1 MRRVAIVILKFALLS
16 SLYILF
22 NRLGRRVDFVTEN
35 VRVLYPQAGVA
46 LAGMLLLG
54 VRYWPAIFFSSLYLS
69 YSELVQQP
77 PRSGVET
84 VGLMTS
90 FAVSNTSAAAL
101 GAYLMQRFGHFQCDM
116 RRVQDVTALI
126 IYGVIVAAAVN
137 ASLAVVGFI
146 FFGGLLKLPADKL
159 VSMASILWF
168 LRWFGTAISNLVV
181 TPFFLVWF
189 RRPQHRFTL
198 LRVGEVALLCSL
210 VLIICLT
217 AFTDRWPYPALQYS
231 LSFLPFPFLIWA
243 ALRFTQR
250 GAATATFIISVIAI
264 LGTSTG
270 RGAFAPA
277 FALHPGFSN
286 SGIISE
292 IPAAFMVLQTYLT
305 ALALSAYFLA
315 AATLERR
322 HVVDRL
328 RVSREELRALSGR
341 LQEAR
346 EEERA
351 NISREIHDEL
361 GQQLTGIKMVVSAFG
376 KKVRALDPLLEPR
389 CTEIIDLAD
398 QAVKTVRRIATDLR
412 PGIIDDLGITAS
424 LQWLV
429 EDFTANTGVA
439 ANFTTSVQEEPRD
452 SLTCITTFRI
462 LQEALTNVTR
472 HANAR
477 SVDVTF
483 DSINDELR
491 LRVVDDGCGMD
502 AVSMNTDGK
511 SVRPTS
517 LGLIGMRERALL
529 AGGRIEIESATG
541 EGTTLTVYLPLT
553 SSASLREKL

>member
-1 MRRVAIVILKFALLS
+1 MRGIAIVILKLALIS
-16 SLYILF
+16 ALYILF
-22 NRLGRRVDFVTEN
+22 NRLGRRVDFVSEN

-46 LAGMLLLG
+46 LAGMLLFG
-54 VRYWPAIFFSSLYLS
+54 IRYWPAIFFSSLYLS
-69 YSELVQQP
+69 YSELVQQA
-77 PRSGVET
+77 PRSRMDT
-84 VGLMTS
+84 FGLMAS
-90 FAVSNTSAAAL
+90 FAISNTSAAAL
-101 GAYLMQRFGHFQCDM
+101 GAYLMQRFGMFKRDM
-116 RRVQDVTALI
+116 SRVSDVTALI
-126 IYGVIVAAAVN
+126 VYGVIVAAAIN
-137 ASLAVVGFI
+137 ATLAVVGFV
-146 FFGGLLKLPADKL
+146 FFGGLMNLPADKL
-159 VSMASILWF
+159 VSMATILWF

-189 RRPQHRFTL
+189 RRPTHRVSL
-198 LRVGEVALLCSL
+198 LRIGEVALLCSL
-210 VLIICLT
+210 VLVICLT
-217 AFTDRWPYPALQYS
+217 AFTDRSPLPALQYS

-250 GAATATFIISVIAI
+250 GAAMATFIISVIAI

-270 RGAFAPA
+270 TGPFAPA
-277 FALHPGFSN
+277 FALHPGFAS

-292 IPAAFMVLQTYLT
+292 IPAAFIVLQTYLT

-328 RVSREELRALSGR
+328 RVSREELRALSAR

-346 EEERA
+346 EQERA

-376 KKVRALDPLLEPR
+376 KKVRALDPALEPR
-389 CTEIIDLAD
+389 CTEISDLAD

-429 EDFTANTGVA
+429 EDFAATTGVA

-452 SLTCITTFRI
+452 SLTSITTFRI

-472 HANAR
+472 HANAK

-502 AVSMNTDGK
+502 EARMKTDGN
-511 SVRPTS
+511 SGRPAT
-517 LGLIGMRERALL
+517 LGLVGMRERARL
-529 AGGRIEIESATG
+529 AGGRIEIESAPG
-541 EGTTLTVYLPLT
+541 EGTTLTALLPRT
-553 SSASLREKL
+553 PAISLSDE

>member
-1 MRRVAIVILKFALLS
+1 MRRIAIVILKIAVLS
-16 SLYILF
+16 ALYILF
-22 NRLGRRVDFVTEN
+22 NRLGRRVDFVSEN

-46 LAGMLLLG
+46 LAGMLIFG
-54 VRYWPAIFFSSLYLS
+54 IRYWPAIFFSSLYLS
-69 YSELVQQP
+69 YSELVQQA
-77 PRSGVET
+77 PRSLVDT
-84 VGLMTS
+84 VGLMAS

-101 GAYLMQRFGHFQCDM
+101 GAYLMQRFGTFRRDM
-116 RRVQDVTALI
+116 SRVSDVTELI
-126 IYGVIVAAAVN
+126 VYGVIVAAAVN
-137 ASLAVVGFI
+137 ATLAVVGFV

-159 VSMASILWF
+159 VSMATILWF

-189 RRPQHRFTL
+189 RRPTSRISL
-198 LRVGEVALLCSL
+198 LRLGEVALLCSL
-210 VLIICLT
+210 GLIICLT
-217 AFTDRWPYPALQYS
+217 AFTDRSPFPALQYS

-250 GAATATFIISVIAI
+250 GAAMATFIISVIAI

-270 RGAFAPA
+270 MGPFAPA
-277 FALHPGFSN
+277 FASQSGFAS

-292 IPAAFMVLQTYLT
+292 IPAAFIVLQTYLT

-376 KKVRALDPLLEPR
+376 KKVRTLDPTLEPR
-389 CTEIIDLAD
+389 CAEISDLAD

-429 EDFTANTGVA
+429 EDFAANTGVKA
-439 ANFTTSVQEEPRD
+439 KFTTSVQEEPRD

-472 HANAR
+472 HAHAS

-483 DSINDELR
+483 DLINDELR
-491 LRVVDDGCGMD
+491 LRVVDNGCGMD
-502 AVSMNTDGK
+502 EASMKTGGQ
-511 SVRPTS
+511 SARPKT
-517 LGLIGMRERALL
+517 LGLVGMRERARL
-529 AGGRIEIESATG
+529 AGGRMEIESTPG
-541 EGTTLTVYLPLT
+541 KGTILTAFLPLT
-553 SSASLREKL
+553 SSPPSSEIL